1 MGARGASRLGASVV
15 CGYGYACRLGA
26 GTNNNGVVDVCV
38 IPYSRLLHTMENCK
52 GGKQKTRQIPP
63 VNHYLMSRA
72 DLQIAL

>member
-38 IPYSRLLHTMENCK
+38 IPYLQQAFTYNGELQ
-52 GGKQKTRQIPP
+52 GGQGDDK
-63 VNHYLMSRA
+63 A
-72 DLQIAL
+72 DSTSKSLVDVPG